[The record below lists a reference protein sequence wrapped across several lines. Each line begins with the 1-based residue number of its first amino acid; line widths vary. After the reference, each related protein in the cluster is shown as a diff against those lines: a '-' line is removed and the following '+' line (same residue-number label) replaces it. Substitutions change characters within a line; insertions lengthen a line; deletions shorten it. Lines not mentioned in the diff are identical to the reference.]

1 VIKEKRKKKENNYN
15 NNREG
20 KRWRILSW
28 VLQYREE
35 IK

>member
-15 NNREG
+15 NREG
-20 KRWRILSW
+20 RRWRILSW